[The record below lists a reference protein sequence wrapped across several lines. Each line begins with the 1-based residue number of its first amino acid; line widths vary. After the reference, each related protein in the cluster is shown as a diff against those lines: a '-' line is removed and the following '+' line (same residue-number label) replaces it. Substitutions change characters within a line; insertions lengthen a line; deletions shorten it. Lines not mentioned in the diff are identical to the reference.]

1 MIRFAALNGNRPQAF
16 GLTRH
21 EAKFVIPWDQVPAVR
36 EYIRP
41 FCYPDPHATSDPP
54 LYTTTTL
61 QLDTPGLA
69 LCMAKEWESP
79 HRFKLRARTYG
90 FDGSCPVFLEV
101 KRKHNGIN
109 LKSRACI
116 PYEVWASGDWRK
128 PHVKLD
134 FKSKSQA
141 WGFLEFRRLIDELGA
156 RPTILIR
163 YERESYHGNLD
174 RYARVTLD
182 YRLRYRRAAGWDLL
196 PTRGPWWSMDS
207 QIEMN
212 RPYAGVVLELKTY
225 NDAPRWMIDMV
236 REFSLVRTGF
246 CKYFNA
252 VRRELAFG
260 GRELTGKL
268 QYAPAD

>member
-1 MIRFAALNGNRPQAF
+1 MIRFAALNGSRPQAF

-21 EAKFVIPWDQVPAVR
+21 EAKFVIPWDQVGAVR

-41 FCYPDPHATSDPP
+41 FCYPDPNATSDPP
-54 LYTTTTL
+54 LYTSTTL
-61 QLDTPGLA
+61 QLDTPDLA
-69 LCMAKEWESP
+69 LCMAKEWEAA
-79 HRFKLRARTYG
+79 HRFKLRVRTYG

-116 PYEVWASGDWRK
+116 PYEVWASGEWRK
-128 PHVKLD
+128 PRVKLD

-141 WGFLEFRRLIDELGA
+141 WGFVEFRRLVDDLGA
-156 RPTILIR
+156 RPVILIR

-182 YRLRYRRAAGWDLL
+182 YRLRYRRAAGWNLL
-196 PTRGPWWSMDS
+196 PTEGPWWSMDS
-207 QIEMN
+207 QVEMN
-212 RPYAGVVLELKTY
+212 RPYAGVILELKTY
-225 NDAPRWMIDMV
+225 NDAPSWMVEMV
-236 REFSLVRTGF
+236 RKFDLVRTGF

-252 VRRELAFG
+252 VRREYAFA